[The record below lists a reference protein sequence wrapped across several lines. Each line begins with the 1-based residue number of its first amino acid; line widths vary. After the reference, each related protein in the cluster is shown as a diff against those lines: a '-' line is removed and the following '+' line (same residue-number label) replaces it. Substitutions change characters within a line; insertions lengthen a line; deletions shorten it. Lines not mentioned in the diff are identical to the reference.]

1 MVAEIKNI
9 KISDEE
15 TIAKF
20 EEIKTFLGLKNDAEV
35 LRFLI
40 NWFLRQKVVI
50 SNV

>member
-9 KISDEE
+9 KISDAE

-35 LRFLI
+35 IRFLI
-40 NWFLRQKVVI
+40 NWFLRRREVL